1 MDLESAYQQAVSQG
15 KIQNE
20 PRQRE
25 ILSLLQA
32 VSDQMKKK
40 RHWLGRWRNQ
50 HPQGLYIYGPVGGGK
65 TYLLDLFYQNLPI
78 REKGRFHFH
87 HFMQQVDAQLRQRQ
101 GQVDPLQG
109 IARDFA
115 LKYKVLC
122 FDEFLVHDVAYA
134 MILAEL
140 LQALFVQGVVLVAT
154 SNTLPDELYLNGVQR
169 ARFLPAIAAIKQHCQ
184 VIALS
189 GNRDFRLGRT
199 TSLTAWLHPV
209 TADNEALMRQQF
221 EQVAIQPQYNR
232 TIPIQNRA
240 IQVLASSKNAV
251 WFDFQVICQMPRS
264 QLDYLELA
272 QQYDTVFISH
282 VPVLT
287 EKDTVAAILLIHLID
302 VLYDNHRRLIIL
314 SETTVDC
321 LYVKGE
327 VLKEFART
335 RSRLSEMQ
343 SADYLR

>member
-40 RHWLGRWRNQ
+40 RHWLWRGRNQ

-115 LKYKVLC
+115 LQYKVLC
-122 FDEFLVHDVAYA
+122 FDEFLVHD
-134 MILAEL
+134 
-140 LQALFVQGVVLVAT
+140 
-154 SNTLPDELYLNGVQR
+154 
-169 ARFLPAIAAIKQHCQ
+169 
-184 VIALS
+184 
-189 GNRDFRLGRT
+189 
-199 TSLTAWLHPV
+199 
-209 TADNEALMRQQF
+209 
-221 EQVAIQPQYNR
+221 
-232 TIPIQNRA
+232 
-240 IQVLASSKNAV
+240 
-251 WFDFQVICQMPRS
+251 
-264 QLDYLELA
+264 
-272 QQYDTVFISH
+272 
-282 VPVLT
+282 
-287 EKDTVAAILLIHLID
+287 
-302 VLYDNHRRLIIL
+302 
-314 SETTVDC
+314 
-321 LYVKGE
+321 
-327 VLKEFART
+327 
-335 RSRLSEMQ
+335 
-343 SADYLR
+343 